1 MKKIIYAVFALA
13 FQFANAQTTTITLLH
28 YNDLHAHLMPSK
40 HLIRVGDPCNV
51 DANADTIIGIRGGVA
66 RIKYLMDSLKT
77 QNPNSVLM
85 NIGDTYHGGV
95 EAAYTSGNA
104 IVDPMNAMGVDVGV
118 PGNWDF
124 AYGPGVWRKRYTPT
138 GPFPILLNAMLPS
151 YTIKAVTYPCI
162 AANLTYKKLGPLD
175 PSVDNAPVLPPSMTI
190 IKGGVKIGFIGLTSD
205 IVPKMYDQL
214 TTGFNFF
221 TGESTYVNIINTQAT
236 NLRNAGCTIV
246 VVMSELGIHKDY
258 DLAQIINANSVDVF
272 FSAHTHEVTYNP
284 LQSASGAWVVEA
296 GDDGYLGKMDFIV
309 TGTTIT
315 SKTWNLLSITPNIP
329 ENSAMAALVATER
342 APFLIENPNLAD
354 PMGTS
359 SQTLNEPITDTLGF
373 TNGLLT
379 RKNALESSF
388 NNAFTDIM
396 RNHAGTQIAIS
407 PGFRFDSPVAPNGF
421 HYEDNSI
428 ADGSITLED
437 VYRFFPVFY
446 TLATAQVKGDTL
458 KSIYEKLLTSV
469 YSQTVFNE
477 EGGWMDDFS
486 GVDATI
492 NLNNADGARVL
503 YMYYTGTTNPIY
515 ANDTLTAIGCVRP
528 IENAD
533 VLCSHTGF
541 FNKADYINTG
551 NAQPYTTIQ
560 LFTAFLQSNNVPVGT
575 GNHIT
580 DISGNAAYPQLPW
593 VQPLPSSV
601 LCVTTGVN
609 EITNSA
615 NNILVYPNPANDLLT
630 IQINPVTEI
639 FTTEIF
645 NTLGEQVFKS
655 ANNKS
660 IDVSA
665 FSQGMYFINVRQIN
679 KILMAK
685 FVKQ

>member
-1 MKKIIYAVFALA
+1 MKKNIYVVFALVY
-13 FQFANAQTTTITLLH
+13 QFANAQTTTITLLH
-28 YNDLHAHLMPSK
+28 YNDLHAHLVPSK

-66 RIKYLMDSLKT
+66 RIKYLVDSLKS
-77 QNPNSVLM
+77 QNPNSLLM

-138 GPFPILLNAMLPS
+138 GPFPQLLSAMLPS
-151 YTIKAVTYPCI
+151 YTIKSVTYPCI

-175 PSVDNAPVLPPSMTI
+175 KSVNNANVLPPTMTI

-205 IVPKMYDQL
+205 IVPKMYAQL
-214 TTGFNFF
+214 ATGFNFF
-221 TGESTYVNIINTQAT
+221 TGESTYTNIINTQAT

-246 VVMSELGIHKDY
+246 VVMSELGIQKDY
-258 DLAQIINANSVDVF
+258 RLAQLINANSVDVF
-272 FSAHTHEVTYNP
+272 FSAHTHEVTYTP

-296 GDDGYLGKMDFIV
+296 GDDGYLGKMDFVV
-309 TGTTIT
+309 TGTTVT
-315 SKTWNLLSITPNIP
+315 SKTWNLLSITPKIS
-329 ENSAMAALVATER
+329 ENAAMAALVATER
-342 APFLIENPNLAD
+342 APFLIANPNLAD

-396 RNHAGTQIAIS
+396 RNHSGTQVAIS

-421 HYEDNSI
+421 QYEDLSI

-458 KSIYEKLLTSV
+458 KSIYEKLLTAV
-469 YSQTVFNE
+469 YSQTAFNE
-477 EGGWMDDFS
+477 EGGWMDGFS

-503 YMYYTGTTNPIY
+503 NMYYTGTANPIN
-515 ANDTLTAIGCVRP
+515 ATDTLTAIGCVRP
-528 IENAD
+528 IENVD

-551 NAQPYTTIQ
+551 NNQPYTTIQ
-560 LFTAFLQSNNVPVGT
+560 LFTEFLQSNNVPIGT

-580 DISGNAAYPQLPW
+580 DNSGNAAYPQLPW
-593 VQPLPSSV
+593 VQPLPSNV

-609 EITNSA
+609 EIQNST
-615 NNILVYPNPANDLLT
+615 NNILVYPNPANNLLT
-630 IQINPVTEI
+630 VQLS
-639 FTTEIF
+639 TTENFTVEVF
-645 NTLGEQVFKS
+645 NTLGENIFKS
-655 ANNKS
+655 SNKKS
-660 IDVSA
+660 IDVSS
-665 FSQGMYFINVRQIN
+665 FSQGMYFINVQQGN
-679 KILMAK
+679 KKMLAK

>member
-66 RIKYLMDSLKT
+66 RIKYLVDSLKT

-138 GPFPILLNAMLPS
+138 GPFPQLLNAMLPS

-175 PSVDNAPVLPPSMTI
+175 PSVNNAPVLPSTMTI

-205 IVPKMYDQL
+205 IVPKMYAQL
-214 TTGFNFF
+214 ATGFNFF
-221 TGESTYVNIINTQAT
+221 TGESNYVNIINTQAT
-236 NLRNAGCTIV
+236 NLHNAGCSIV

-258 DLAQIINANSVDVF
+258 ALAQIINANSVDVF

-284 LQSASGAWVVEA
+284 LQSVSGAWVVEA

-309 TGTTIT
+309 TGTTVT
-315 SKTWNLLSITPNIP
+315 SKTWNVLSITPNIP
-329 ENSAMAALVATER
+329 ENSAMAALVTTER
-342 APFLIENPNLAD
+342 APFLIANPNLAD

-359 SQTLNEPITDTLGF
+359 SQTLNEPINDTIGF

-379 RKNALESSF
+379 RKNAVESSF

-396 RNHAGTQIAIS
+396 RSHAGTQIAIS

-446 TLATAQVKGDTL
+446 TLATAQVKGDSL

-469 YSQTVFNE
+469 YSQTSFNQ
-477 EGGWMDDFS
+477 EGGWLDGFS

-503 YMYYTGTTNPIY
+503 NMYYTGTINPIN

-551 NAQPYTTIQ
+551 NSQPYTTIQ
-560 LFTAFLQSNNVPVGT
+560 LFTEFLQTNNVPIGT

-580 DISGNAAYPQLPW
+580 DLSGNAAYPQSPW
-593 VQPLPSSV
+593 VQPLPSTV

-609 EITNSA
+609 EISNA
-615 NNILVYPNPANDLLT
+615 NNNILIYPNPTNDLLN
-630 IQINPVTEI
+630 IQLKSTAEI
-639 FTTEIF
+639 FTIVVY
-645 NTLGEQVFKS
+645 NTLGEQVFIS
-655 ANNKS
+655 NNKTI
-660 IDVSA
+660 IDISA
-665 FSQGMYFINVRQIN
+665 LSQGMYFINVKQGN
-679 KILMAK
+679 KIVNAK
-685 FVKQ
+685 FMKQ